1 MLLKNKT
8 ETILSI
14 VIVISLCQ
22 NSNVLVFCD
31 VLGNYDE
38 LQLQHYIICI
48 CTHPC
53 ILECWSMNLVNVFHQ
68 AFFIQATKLGNSLF
82 IVKCLILSAIC
93 LVNNIKY
100 RFGSPRLWINWL
112 KSFLKHFLVFSKNF
126 LYICVICASLLWN
139 KQIAAIAWPWG
150 GPKIRVGT

>member
-1 MLLKNKT
+1 MSFAKRLLLKNKT

-14 VIVISLCQ
+14 VLVISLCQ
-22 NSNVLVFCD
+22 NFSTVRTWPWFL
-31 VLGNYDE
+31 
-38 LQLQHYIICI
+38 
-48 CTHPC
+48 CTYTESVKVPNRLH
-53 ILECWSMNLVNVFHQ
+53 ISMNLVNVFHQ

-93 LVNNIKY
+93 RVNNIKY

-126 LYICVICASLLWN
+126 LYICVICASHLWQSY
-139 KQIAAIAWPWG
+139 QITAIAWP
-150 GPKIRVGT
+150 